1 MDLNRIKLLFTELN
15 NFLINYNDSSIASS
29 KKMVGNAVDILESDE
44 SDDIKKKYIIE
55 IYKLLYTGRGG
66 LTEYY
71 IWDNDY
77 EIRMKL
83 NEPLERIRND
93 LWSIMKE
100 YVW

>member
-15 NFLINYNDSSIASS
+15 NFLINQNDSSIASS

-55 IYKLLYTGRGG
+55 IYKLLYTGSGG

-100 YVW
+100 YV

>member
-15 NFLINYNDSSIASS
+15 NYQINQNDSTIESS
-29 KKMVGNAVDILESDE
+29 KKIGENAVDNLENDE
-44 SDDIKKKYIIE
+44 ENNIKKKYIIE

-100 YVW
+100 YV